1 MSVATSTAIAIG
13 LGGAS
18 VAGSLYGAHKQAGTA
33 KEAAKTQ
40 SAAATEAARIQA
52 AAAEQARQLQ
62 ERMYLQTRTDLSP
75 YMQGGSQGLSALTSL
90 LGVSGLAPTAGLAPM
105 APPMTPQTGLGGPVA
120 GPGRTMPPGAVQT
133 GAYAVP
139 RPGATPASQSAYG
152 QAPGGTVLL
161 RAPTGQVQPVPAEQ
175 AEFFLARGATR
186 V

>member
-13 LGGAS
+13 LGAAGAG
-18 VAGSLYGAHKQAGTA
+18 ASLYGAHKQAGTA

-52 AAAEQARQLQ
+52 AAAEQARLLQ
-62 ERMYLQTRTDLSP
+62 QQMYQQTRTDLSP
-75 YMQGGSQGLSALTSL
+75 YMQSGSQGLSALTSL
-90 LGVSGLAPTAGLAPM
+90 LGVGGIAPTAGLAPM
-105 APPMTPQTGLGGPVA
+105 APPPGLGGPVA
-120 GPGRTMPPGAVQT
+120 GPGRTMPPGAVPT

-139 RPGATPASQSAYG
+139 KPGAAPASQSAYG